1 MGLSG
6 KDRAFNSNKVSYLDF
21 KQIEMDR
28 VLTALFAR
36 LAHNGFP
43 SRLKRRFDLSVEA
56 FVDEFLEHPEWFTG
70 FSQHRE
76 ILERWVETHLMDVV
90 NRGKSN
96 QAVAAPR
103 PLHGFTYRFR
113 NPKYSRDY
121 GAAQHIY
128 ETLYHARKDAG
139 QGAIEQLN
147 RFFFQ
152 GHDKVTGRSDG
163 AAVLDV
169 ETQALL
175 RLTEQVEDAP
185 DARGGRDSFTP
196 LCIGAAD
203 LLAEDIKR
211 LLFYERHI
219 PRSVMVD
226 YLKVLFAFHLSL
238 YHLRLLKLLPDLVKR
253 KGADPICAST
263 SCPMDPRSATNP
275 HGDCPYRVGL
285 VVDVAGQ
292 PDTASARLAIRSAD
306 VHYRRI
312 PPFVKAYFTFKKL
325 DEFAESLIKT
335 GKLHRPKGTAMG
347 VGEVLQLLEPL
358 HKDER
363 SKFFG
368 ARVYGLVQD
377 SAGQTETDIDP
388 ELRAVLDLKLSE
400 FDTYVEM
407 LVALRGNFHR
417 QYITECIDS
426 LLMKNRPGALIAQGR
441 TRGAPRRF
449 VFDSRLLEVLLQIAV
464 LRQDTPTGPFYTGEL
479 RIEGLLTWLRQ
490 RYGLHI
496 DCLPRGDGFG
506 ASSIEDRAAL
516 RENTAAFIARLR
528 EVGFYRDLSDAY
540 VSQTVTPRYRIEPL
554 IGSGIGPGDGH
565 GGTP

>member
-1 MGLSG
+1 MGLSS
-6 KDRAFNSNKVSYLDF
+6 KDRAFNSKKVSYLDF
-21 KQIEMDR
+21 KQLEMDR

-43 SRLKRRFDLSVEA
+43 SRLKRRFELSVEA

-70 FSQHRE
+70 FTQYRE
-76 ILERWVETHLMDVV
+76 VLERWVETHLMDVV

-113 NPKYSRDY
+113 NPKHSRDY
-121 GAAQHIY
+121 GAAQHLY
-128 ETLYHARKDAG
+128 ETLYHSRKGAG
-139 QGAIEQLN
+139 QAAIEQLN

-152 GHDKVTGRSDG
+152 GHDKVTGRTDG

-185 DARGGRDSFTP
+185 DTRSGRDSFTP

-226 YLKVLFAFHLSL
+226 YLKVLLAFHLAL
-238 YHLRLLKLLPDLVKR
+238 YHLRLFKLLPALVKR
-253 KGADPICAST
+253 KGADPICAPSA
-263 SCPMDPRSATNP
+263 CPVDPRSADNP

-285 VVDVAGQ
+285 FVDVAGQ
-292 PDTASARLAIRSAD
+292 PERAAAQLAVRSAD
-306 VHYRRI
+306 LHYRRI
-312 PPFVKAYFTFKKL
+312 PSFVKAYFSFKKL
-325 DEFAESLIKT
+325 DEFGESMVRT
-335 GKLHRPKGTAMG
+335 GKLHRPKGEELG
-347 VGEVLQLLEPL
+347 VPEVLQLLEPL

-363 SKFFG
+363 AKFFG
-368 ARVYGLVQD
+368 ARVYALVQD
-377 SAGQTETDIDP
+377 SAGNTESDLDP
-388 ELRAVLDLKLSE
+388 ELKAVLDLKLSE

-407 LVALRGNFHR
+407 LVALRGRFHR

-441 TRGAPRRF
+441 TKGAARRF
-449 VFDSRLLEVLLQIAV
+449 VLDSRLLEVLLQIAV
-464 LRQDTPTGPFYTGEL
+464 LHQDTPSGPFYTGEM
-479 RIEGLLTWLRQ
+479 RIEALLTWLRE

-496 DCLPRGDGFG
+496 DRLPRGDGFG
-506 ASSIEDRAAL
+506 APSIEDRAAL
-516 RENTAAFIARLR
+516 RGNAAAFTARLR

-540 VSQTVTPRYRIEPL
+540 VSQTVTPRYRIEPPN
-554 IGSGIGPGDGH
+554 GTN
-565 GGTP
+565 GGMP